1 MRCMS
6 SCQAGESIIG
16 ARTDVSLADHQ
27 EPLAEMLR
35 AQTFLCKV

>member
-16 ARTDVSLADHQ
+16 EETDVSLADHQ